1 LETTPRPTIATPARK
16 AHTLRPAHTSRSRAP
31 LPTTTETFS
40 RQTSSK
46 IQNHRVPVLSK
57 MKRSS
62 DAESAP
68 RTAQSLTIALSQEDL
83 DALSKISDLT
93 HTHPSTL
100 AYQCFRTGLTFL
112 PDSLRQ
118 PWEPHPPNS
127 PLPPE
132 PPKRNAKY
140 VTIYITE
147 RDLSNL
153 HAYPRLRA
161 RSFPPRSI
169 LRELAAHWTPKLTA
183 LAYTCFRK
191 GLALKLQEKAANAPV
206 PLTP

>member
-1 LETTPRPTIATPARK
+1 
-16 AHTLRPAHTSRSRAP
+16 
-31 LPTTTETFS
+31 
-40 RQTSSK
+40 
-46 IQNHRVPVLSK
+46 

-62 DAESAP
+62 APKLQP

-83 DALSKISDLT
+83 DALSKISNLT

-100 AYQCFRTGLTFL
+100 AYECFKTGLT
-112 PDSLRQ
+112 SLRNSVRQ
-118 PWEPHPPNS
+118 PWQPPPPNS

-140 VTIYITE
+140 VTIYIAE
-147 RDLSNL
+147 RDLSHL
-153 HAYPRLRA
+153 HDFPRLRA

-169 LRELAAHWTPKLTA
+169 LRELAAHWMPKPTA

-191 GLALKLQEKAANAPV
+191 GLALKLQENAADAPA

>member
-1 LETTPRPTIATPARK
+1 LETTPRPTIATSARK
-16 AHTLRPAHTSRSRAP
+16 ARTLRPTHTPRNRTA
-31 LPTTTETFS
+31 LPTTTATFS

-46 IQNHRVPVLSK
+46 IQDHRVPVLSK

-62 DAESAP
+62 DPESAP
-68 RTAQSLTIALSQEDL
+68 RTAQSLTIALSQADL

-100 AYQCFRTGLTFL
+100 AYQCFKTGLTSL
-112 PDSLRQ
+112 LDNLRQ
-118 PWEPHPPNS
+118 PWQPLPLNS

-147 RDLSNL
+147 HDLSRL
-153 HAYPRLRA
+153 HDYPRLRA

-169 LRELAAHWTPKLTA
+169 LRELAAHWMPKPTA
-183 LAYTCFRK
+183 LAYTFFRK
-191 GLALKLQEKAANAPV
+191 GLALKLQENAAEAPA